1 MHLNISRS
9 LTEHYI
15 CLAQQKKKKKKLSIT
30 YAAHKKR
37 KVIYNGRKKVD
48 NSQVKEVK
56 KRIPHHPHHGLRL
69 F

>member
-1 MHLNISRS
+1 MLSKKQKEKE
-9 LTEHYI
+9 TEHYI
-15 CLAQQKKKKKKLSIT
+15 CSTQ
-30 YAAHKKR
+30 KR

-48 NSQVKEVK
+48 NSQVKQVK

>member
-15 CLAQQKKKKKKLSIT
+15 CLAQKKKPKTEHYICST
-30 YAAHKKR
+30 QKR

-56 KRIPHHPHHGLRL
+56 KRIPHHPHHGLHL